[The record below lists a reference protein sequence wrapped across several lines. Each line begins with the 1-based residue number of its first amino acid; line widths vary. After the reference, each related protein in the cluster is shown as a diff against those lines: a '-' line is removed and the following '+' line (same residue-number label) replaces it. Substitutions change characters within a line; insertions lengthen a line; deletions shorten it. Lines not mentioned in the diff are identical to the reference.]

1 MLNLSN
7 VISSEL
13 YSDCTKCFGLC
24 CVALPYTKSS
34 DFAFS
39 KDGGTPCRNLQKDNK
54 CCIHTDL
61 REKGFRG
68 CTAYECFGA
77 GQKVSQHTYS
87 GKDWRESSSHANE
100 MFRVF
105 SIVQQLHE
113 MLYYLDQ
120 ARTFEETKSIHS
132 LLESSFKKTEELTF
146 LSPGEILAIDIPAHR
161 SVVNELLLKASE
173 LVRKTIKGTNKRKKR
188 MDYLGANLKGAD
200 FRGMSLRG
208 ALLIAANLRG
218 ADLRKVDFIGADMR
232 DADLSGADLTG
243 SIFLTQAQVNA
254 AIGDRHTKLP
264 KGLTLP
270 KHWE

>member
-1 MLNLSN
+1 MLK
-7 VISSEL
+7 E
-13 YSDCTKCFGLC
+13 YHSDCTNCFGLC
-24 CVALPYTKSS
+24 CVALPYAKSS

-39 KDGGTPCRNLQKDNK
+39 KDGGTPCSNLQTDNK
-54 CCIHTDL
+54 CRIHTDL

-77 GQKVSQHTYS
+77 GQKVSQHIYS
-87 GKDWRESSSHANE
+87 DKDWRDYPELSIE
-100 MFRVF
+100 MFNVF
-105 SIVQQLHE
+105 PIVQQLHE
-113 MLYYLDQ
+113 MLYYLNQ
-120 ARTFEETKSIHS
+120 ALTFSETKSIHVLLQNS
-132 LLESSFKKTEELTF
+132 LKKTEELTF
-146 LSPGEILAIDIPAHR
+146 LSPEEILALDIPAHR
-161 SVVNELLLKASE
+161 ATVNEVLLQASE
-173 LVRKTIKGTNKRKKR
+173 LVRKTSKSTNKKKNR

-232 DADLSGADLTG
+232 DADLSGANLTE

-270 KHWE
+270 SHWQ

>member
-1 MLNLSN
+1 MSN
-7 VISSEL
+7 IISSEL
-13 YSDCTKCFGLC
+13 YSDCTNCFGLC
-24 CVALPYTKSS
+24 CVALPYAKSS

-39 KDGGTPCRNLQKDNK
+39 KDGGTPCPNLQKDNK

-77 GQKVSQHTYS
+77 GQKVSQHTYG
-87 GKDWRESSSHANE
+87 GKEWRDSPQLAKE
-100 MFRVF
+100 MFDVF
-105 SIVQQLHE
+105 PIVQQLHE

-120 ARTFEETKSIHS
+120 ARTFEETKSIYD
-132 LLESSFKKTEELTF
+132 LLESSFQKTEALTF
-146 LSPGEILAIDIPAHR
+146 LSSEEMLAIDIPMHR
-161 SVVNELLLKASE
+161 SAVNELLVEASE
-173 LVRKTIKGTNKRKKR
+173 LVRKTSKGANKRKKR

-208 ALLIAANLRG
+208 VLLIAANLRG

-232 DADLSGADLTG
+232 DADLSGANLTG

-254 AIGDRHTKLP
+254 ANGDRHTKLP

-270 KHWE
+270 KHWR